1 MGCRWN
7 PFETERAQAA
17 RNVPPMRV
25 SFVGG
30 WRWSAGSGRVPN
42 RSVVVEG
49 KSIVGVDSDPSGTEV
64 IEVGDRFLVPGFTDA
79 HVHPMTGGM
88 RILTCD
94 LTEMPTRRA
103 AEDHVSRTAGRLGAG
118 EWLTGGGWLYE
129 WYEGGC
135 PPAALLDSL
144 SPDRPAALHVRD
156 GHSTW
161 ANSEALRR
169 AGVTAATPDPP
180 DGRIERLPDGT
191 PQGTLH
197 EGAMRLLDAVLPV
210 PDEARLSA
218 ALTLG
223 TQYLFSKG
231 VTGWQDA
238 WVTDSQHHAYLKTTA
253 ASDVVGALW
262 WDRDRGLD
270 QVDEILDRS
279 REGSRNYRPTSVKL
293 MLDGVCENF
302 TASLNAPYL
311 RHPAGDHTGIDFIPP
326 EVVEQAVVRLDE
338 AGLQCHFHAIGDRA
352 VRHALNAVEA
362 ARKGNGWSGPMHHI
376 AHLQVIDPVDVPR
389 FAELRVAAN
398 CQPLWACNEAAMTE
412 MTIPFLGEERASWQ
426 YPFGSLAR
434 SGALLAMGS
443 DWPVSSGDVM
453 DQISVA
459 VRRLPPGDDGPP
471 ILEPRERLSLDQ
483 ALTGFTLGS
492 SVINGDARRRGRV
505 RVGNVAD
512 LVLLD
517 RDPFASPDPAG
528 IKVQMTMSAG
538 LVVFD
543 GREHQ

>member
-1 MGCRWN
+1 M
-7 PFETERAQAA
+7 Q
-17 RNVPPMRV
+17 V

-30 WRWSAGSGRVPN
+30 WRWSAGTGRVPN
-42 RSVVVEG
+42 RSVVVDG
-49 KSIVGVDSDPSGTEV
+49 ATIVGVDSDPSGDEV
-64 IEVGDRFLVPGFTDA
+64 VVGDRFLVPGFIDA

-94 LTEMPTRRA
+94 LTEMPTRQA
-103 AEDHVSRTAGRLGAG
+103 AEGRISHASSRLEAGR
-118 EWLTGGGWLYE
+118 WLTGGGWLYE

-135 PPAALLDSL
+135 PSAMLLDSL
-144 SPDRPAALHVRD
+144 APDRPAAIQVRD

-180 DGRIERLPDGT
+180 DGRIERLLDGT

-197 EGAMRLLDAVLPV
+197 EGAMRLLDAVLPAV
-210 PDEARLSA
+210 DETTNASA
-218 ALTLG
+218 LALG
-223 TQYLFSKG
+223 RQYLYSKG

-238 WVTDSQHHAYLKTTA
+238 WVTDRQHDGYLRTTA
-253 ASDVVGALW
+253 TSQVVGALW
-262 WDRDRGLD
+262 WDRDRGVD
-270 QVDEILDRS
+270 QVDEIVQRS
-279 REGSRNYRPTSVKL
+279 REGSASYRPTSVKL

-302 TASLNAPYL
+302 TAALNAPYVG
-311 RHPAGDHTGIDFIPP
+311 HPGGKHTGIDFIAP
-326 EVVEQAVVRLDE
+326 EIIGEAVTLFDE

-362 ARKGNGWSGPMHHI
+362 ARTRNGWSGPLHHI
-376 AHLQVIDPVDVPR
+376 AHLQVVDPDDVPR

-412 MTIPFLGEERASWQ
+412 MTIPFLGEERAAWQ

-434 SGALLAMGS
+434 SGALVAMGS

-459 VRRLPPGDDGPP
+459 VRRKPPGDDGPP
-471 ILEPRERLSLDQ
+471 TFQPSERLSLDQ
-483 ALTGFTLGS
+483 ALAGFTLGS
-492 SVINGDARRRGRV
+492 AVINGEARRRGRI

-517 RDPFASPDPAG
+517 RDPFAVSDPAG
-528 IKVQMTMSAG
+528 IGVELTMSAG
-538 LVVFD
+538 HVVFD
-543 GREHQ
+543 RREHQ